1 MPENEADN
9 MKYCN
14 NNFSKSYQID
24 IFWTQKVSQ
33 GEFEKK
39 YLISLTIYIT

>member
-1 MPENEADN
+1 MKMIMPENEADN

-24 IFWTQKVSQ
+24 IFWT
-33 GEFEKK
+33 
-39 YLISLTIYIT
+39 